1 MSDQLGKMMLLGES
15 DKGIYICMVNVL
27 CFAATGIAGEK
38 GERVRIY
45 ADGIFS
51 HSKITFG

>member
-1 MSDQLGKMMLLGES
+1 
-15 DKGIYICMVNVL
+15 MVYDAYQCVKTDAALVDIL

-38 GERVRIY
+38 GECVRIY

-51 HSKITFG
+51 HSKIAFC